1 MFFHQK
7 YLICHYIVVK
17 ILYLNAYEK
26 KIILIFFPNIVNLN
40 ILKNKLSQKNKTAQ
54 SIITLYYNRDKEYY
68 FLKKNNLLGSSGHYV
83 ALLNTLYF
91 TYL

>member
-1 MFFHQK
+1 M
-7 YLICHYIVVK
+7 
-17 ILYLNAYEK
+17 
-26 KIILIFFPNIVNLN
+26 P
-40 ILKNKLSQKNKTAQ
+40 KLSQKNKTAQ

-68 FLKKNNLLGSSGHYV
+68 LKKKNNLLGSSGHYV